1 MIDFHS
7 HILPNM
13 DDGSSSLEESTAL
26 LQMLSQQGADIVF
39 ATSHFYANHE
49 SVAEFLNRRQ
59 KAFEILKSQLPENMP
74 EIRLGAEV
82 RYYEGISRLE
92 KLDSLCI
99 QGTKLLLLEMSASH
113 WSEYTVRELASM
125 AGSGKVLIVLVHIER
140 YFDYQSKETW
150 KRLVQS
156 GILMQVNASFFADF
170 RTARR
175 AIRLLKNRYV
185 HFVGSDCH
193 DLKIR
198 PPRMAEAAERIN
210 RKVGPGYFAYMTEC
224 EAELLGITSS

>member
-1 MIDFHS
+1 
-7 HILPNM
+7 M

-150 KRLVQS
+150 KRLADS
-156 GILMQVNASFFADF
+156 GILMQVNASAIVD
-170 RTARR
+170 RR
-175 AIRLLKNRYV
+175 SKRKTLSLIKKNLV
-185 HFVGSDCH
+185 HFIGSDCH
-193 DLKIR
+193 DLSHR
-198 PPRMAEAAERIN
+198 PPELKEAFEIIEKKFGSEYVNA
-210 RKVGPGYFAYMTEC
+210 MTEF
-224 EAELLGITSS
+224 GKRFI

>member
-150 KRLVQS
+150 KRLADS
-156 GILMQVNASFFADF
+156 GILMQVNASAIVD
-170 RTARR
+170 RR
-175 AIRLLKNRYV
+175 SKRKTLSLIKKNLV
-185 HFVGSDCH
+185 HFIGSDCH
-193 DLKIR
+193 DLSHR
-198 PPRMAEAAERIN
+198 PPELKEAFEIIEKKFGSEYVNA
-210 RKVGPGYFAYMTEC
+210 MTEF
-224 EAELLGITSS
+224 GKRFI